1 MEENQ
6 SINKF
11 VDFIFSKNNIKYL
24 IILFILG
31 FILRSIAAVNIAPNA
46 DEMVH
51 GTHSLGIIDSNKL
64 QIMDQDAVWFYLTDL
79 FYRVF
84 GENLFG
90 LRFISIL
97 FGSLSIIIVYLIG
110 KELFNK
116 RVALFASLILTLS
129 WWVQVRSL

>member
-51 GTHSLGIIDSNKL
+51 GT
-64 QIMDQDAVWFYLTDL
+64 Q
-79 FYRVF
+79 
-84 GENLFG
+84 E
-90 LRFISIL
+90 
-97 FGSLSIIIVYLIG
+97 
-110 KELFNK
+110 
-116 RVALFASLILTLS
+116 
-129 WWVQVRSL
+129 